1 MHQFIGTPLHVTAD
15 KTVITTTQCTMIFG
29 EYVSIQSNAI
39 TFKFL
44 SYLTLW
50 GPRNEIKGKTLH
62 FIRKTDLNTIQ
73 IIIFITKYKKN
84 YNLLQNLG
92 GFKLKPLGLQSFFF

>member
-1 MHQFIGTPLHVTAD
+1 MAHLYNFQ
-15 KTVITTTQCTMIFG
+15 
-29 EYVSIQSNAI
+29 
-39 TFKFL
+39 L
-44 SYLTLW
+44 SGKYINISHFFTSLTIRLTLW
-50 GPRNEIKGKTLH
+50 GPRNEIKEKTLH

-92 GFKLKPLGLQSFFF
+92 GFKLKPLGLQNFFF